1 MNAAIY
7 AGEYQR
13 LEQQLDAI
21 QLRLAQR
28 QCRGH
33 ASCGDARAV
42 DAEWGRVI
50 RRLMQLDDLI
60 AFDED
65 IASCSA

>member
-7 AGEYQR
+7 ADEYEG
-13 LEQQLDAI
+13 LEQQLDEI

-28 QCRGH
+28 QCQGRG
-33 ASCGDARAV
+33 SCGDGREV
-42 DAEWGRVI
+42 DAECDRVI

-60 AFDED
+60 AYDEG
-65 IASCSA
+65 IVS

>member
-7 AGEYQR
+7 ADEYQR

-21 QLRLAQR
+21 QLRRAQQ
-28 QCRGH
+28 QCRGD
-33 ASCGDARAV
+33 ANCGDAREV
-42 DAEWGRVI
+42 DAQWGCVT

-65 IASCSA
+65 IVS

>member
-7 AGEYQR
+7 ADEYQR

-33 ASCGDARAV
+33 ASCGRNREV
-42 DAEWGRVI
+42 DAEWDRVI

-60 AFDED
+60 GFDEG
-65 IASCSA
+65 IAS

>member
-7 AGEYQR
+7 ADEYQR

-28 QCRGH
+28 HCRGRV
-33 ASCGDARAV
+33 SCGDGREV
-42 DAEWGRVI
+42 EAEWIRVI

-60 AFDED
+60 AFDEG
-65 IASCSA
+65 IVS